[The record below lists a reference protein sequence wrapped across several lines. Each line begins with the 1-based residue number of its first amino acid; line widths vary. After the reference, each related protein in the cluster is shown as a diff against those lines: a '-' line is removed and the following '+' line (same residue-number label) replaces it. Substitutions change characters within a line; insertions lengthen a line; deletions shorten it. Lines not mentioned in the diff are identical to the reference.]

1 MTPRVPGRRINLGG
15 VLYLVPCLSLAQLEA
30 NAEKLE
36 QITSLEEDPK
46 GFLRPGVVGSIIDL
60 AYVAMRRNY
69 PELTRE
75 TLASQVGIGDLARLI
90 PAILGAQVQEDE
102 TGEAPGPASA

>member
-30 NAEKLE
+30 NAEKLGE
-36 QITSLEEDPK
+36 ITSLEEDPK
-46 GFLRPGVVGSIIDL
+46 GFLRPGAIGSIIDL
-60 AYVAMRRNY
+60 VLEAMQRNY
-69 PELTRE
+69 PDLSRE
-75 TLASQVGIGDLARLI
+75 VLASQVGVGDLARLI